1 MTVSTDVL
9 IVGGGLAGTATAYY
23 LAREGVEVVLA
34 EQSEINSGASGANAG
49 SIHAQIP
56 FHEFTTI
63 GEGWARAYAP
73 TIPLFRESIRIWSGL
88 PAELGVDLEVKL
100 TGGLIV
106 ARSADRLRQIEEK
119 AAIERAHGLEVRML
133 SRDEL
138 RALAPYVSDKMV
150 GGAFAPDEG
159 KANPLKVTP
168 AFARAAE
175 RSGARL
181 LRRVAVTALERD
193 ITGYRVTTSAGAV
206 RAKRVVNCAGAAA
219 GDVARLIGIDL
230 PVIGAPIQLTVTEP
244 TAPLVPHLV
253 YFAGGRLT
261 LKQAQNGTFLIGGGW
276 PSIAHADGR
285 LEVDLT
291 SLRDNMRVA
300 VEVVPR
306 LSPVQIVRSWPAIVN
321 GTDDWKP
328 ILGEVAGHPGFF
340 MGMFPWMGF
349 SAGPI
354 AARTVAQLILGRDPG
369 VDIRPFTAERFG
381 R

>member
-1 MTVSTDVL
+1 MTATTDVL

-23 LAREGVEVVLA
+23 LAREGVEVLLV
-34 EQSEINSGASGANAG
+34 EQTEINSGASGANAG

-56 FHEFTTI
+56 FHEFTTL

-73 TIPLFRESIRIWSGL
+73 TIPLFRESIRIWAGL
-88 PAELGVDLEVKL
+88 SEELGVDLEVKL
-100 TGGLIV
+100 TGGLMV
-106 ARSADRLRQIEEK
+106 ARSPVRLREVEAK
-119 AAIERAHGLEVRML
+119 AKLERAHGLEVHLLGREEVL
-133 SRDEL
+133 K
-138 RALAPYVSDKMV
+138 LAPYISDQMI
-150 GGAFAPDEG
+150 GGAFAPEEG

-175 RSGARL
+175 RHGARL
-181 LRRVAVTALERD
+181 LRRVAVTGLDQDRQ
-193 ITGYRVTTSAGAV
+193 GYRVTTTAGPI
-206 RAKRVVNCAGAAA
+206 RAARVVNCAGAAA

-230 PVIGAPIQLTVTEP
+230 PVLGAPIQLTVTEP
-244 TAPLVPHLV
+244 MAPLIPHLV

-261 LKQAQNGTFLIGGGW
+261 LKQAANGTFLIGGGW
-276 PSIAHADGR
+276 PAIAHADGR

-300 VEVVPR
+300 LDVVPR
-306 LSPVQIVRSWPAIVN
+306 LGSVQIVRSWPAVVN
-321 GTDDWKP
+321 GTEDWKP

-369 VDIRPFTAERFG
+369 VDISPFSAERFG